1 MSHSQFYCVVIYTQ
15 TCMAQSLRQ
24 AYDYWQNQPGTTW
37 GKNPYSKLQLEKII
51 HDFCEFAMQKH
62 SINGLFIFLNCNQ
75 LVFKIINYSLK
86 IFIECLEI
94 ENLFANL
101 TLENT

>member
-1 MSHSQFYCVVIYTQ
+1 M
-15 TCMAQSLRQ
+15 RQ
-24 AYDYWQNQPGTTW
+24 AYDYWQNQPDTTW
-37 GKNPYSKLQLEKII
+37 AEPYSKLQLESII
-51 HDFCEFAMQKH
+51 YDFREFAMQKH

>member
-37 GKNPYSKLQLEKII
+37 AEPYSKLQLESII
-51 HDFCEFAMQKH
+51 YDFYEFAMQKH
-62 SINGLFIFLNCNQ
+62 LINKLFIFLNCNQ
-75 LVFKIINYSLK
+75 LVFKIINYILK
-86 IFIECLEI
+86 YFKKCLEI
-94 ENLFANL
+94 ENLIVNL
-101 TLENT
+101 SLDNT